1 MEPALC
7 ADGVKCGEVVGGVGA
22 QGGFVRGVT
31 VFCQDGECLM
41 HRKGEILRAAVGVLP
56 CSGGRVRPNGSHLP
70 GSDGKVRPP
79 SGSCSGLR
87 FSSHVIPSTP
97 SITVINRAIYPGSPL
112 LGGALGRQSGRAAA
126 LTLCEIMGCFSGERR
141 MKTGNSGGCII
152 ALAAVCGMMGLAAQA
167 DIILDNGDRGTWSS
181 GTWRSQATKHMGKTV
196 YGLAT
201 GDIHLGV
208 YRSAVGTYEVLMWWS
223 GWSSRASVVNEW
235 VVCASGRRRW

>member
-79 SGSCSGLR
+79 SGSCPVFALL
-87 FSSHVIPSTP
+87 IPCHTVNTP
-97 SITVINRAIYPGSPL
+97 SITVINRAIYPGFC
-112 LGGALGRQSGRAAA
+112 A
-126 LTLCEIMGCFSGERR
+126 FRR
-141 MKTGNSGGCII
+141 GVG
-152 ALAAVCGMMGLAAQA
+152 AAVGQGCRPY
-167 DIILDNGDRGTWSS
+167 I
-181 GTWRSQATKHMGKTV
+181 V
-196 YGLAT
+196 
-201 GDIHLGV
+201 
-208 YRSAVGTYEVLMWWS
+208 
-223 GWSSRASVVNEW
+223 
-235 VVCASGRRRW
+235 